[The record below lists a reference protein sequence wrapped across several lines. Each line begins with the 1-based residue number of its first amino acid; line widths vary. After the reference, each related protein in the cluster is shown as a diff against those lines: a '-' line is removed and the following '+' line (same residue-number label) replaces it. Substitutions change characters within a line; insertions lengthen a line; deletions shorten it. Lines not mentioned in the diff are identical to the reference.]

1 MKILYIST
9 SSSERLVNQIYQT
22 TGRDPG
28 YSMQKFNRLLL
39 KGLLA
44 SGADVSVFS
53 NPPITR
59 EVSRELFIKIG
70 KEEECGIKYCYAPI
84 VNIPIIKHLCVII
97 YAFFYVLFWGA
108 KDARN
113 KTIICDVLNVSICLG
128 ALLATKINRVQSVG
142 IVTDIYG
149 LMVNFIQKR
158 FRRFIF
164 QSAHRI
170 HDLYVTSYDKYILLT
185 EQMNERVNP
194 KGHPYIVME
203 ALCDSSLKDEGQKDV
218 EKASPRTVLYAGGLY
233 AKYGV
238 KMLVEGFI
246 KADVKDARL
255 VLYGS
260 GSYVEELV
268 EVCKKHA
275 NVEFRGVA
283 PNEEVMEEELKAT
296 LLVNPRPTDE
306 EFTKYS
312 FPSKNMEYMASGTP
326 VLTTRLPGMPKEY
339 NPFVYLFDDE
349 TVDGYADSL
358 RNVLVHPTEEL
369 RDKGVKAKRFVLDTK
384 NNVVQAKRV
393 IELVHSDK
401 I

>member
-22 TGRDPG
+22 TGCDPG
-28 YSMQKFNRLLL
+28 YAMQKFNRLLL

-44 SGADVSVFS
+44 SDADVSAFS

-59 EVSRELFIKIG
+59 GISRDLFIKLG
-70 KEEECGIKYCYAPI
+70 KEEEKGITYRYVPI
-84 VNIPIIKHLCVII
+84 INIPIVKHLCVII

-113 KTIICDVLNVSICLG
+113 KTIICDVLNVSVCFG
-128 ALLATKINRVQSVG
+128 SLLATKINRVQSVG

-149 LMVNFIQKR
+149 LMVGSAKNKLN
-158 FRRFIF
+158 RFIGIC
-164 QSAHRI
+164 ARRI

-203 ALCDSSLKDEGQKDV
+203 ALCDSSLKDEGQKEV
-218 EKASPRTVLYAGGLY
+218 EKANPRTVLYAGGLY

-268 EVCKKHA
+268 EVCKKHT

-283 PNEEVMEEELKAT
+283 PNEEVMEEELRVT

-339 NPFVYLFDDE
+339 NSFVYLFDEE

-358 RNVLVHPTEEL
+358 RRVLSLPMEEL
-369 RDKGVKAKRFVLDTK
+369 CDKGIKAKRFVLDTK
-384 NNVVQAKRV
+384 NNIVQAKR
-393 IELVHSDK
+393 IMHLCGDK
-401 I
+401 K